1 MNRLRFLAL
10 AVAAALLLTGGC
22 ASRIFKETT
31 EFGGR
36 GSYMLVKPTSAGL
49 SANAF
54 ADYTDFELT
63 RLGDKTGGQTPS
75 QVLAIMPTAFYEALA
90 KANLPSSGG
99 RTLLIRGDIWH
110 YEKSGLFGQVFG
122 PFEEALARVEF
133 VDKASGRVVGEAN
146 IVGRTKTSRNQGPEE
161 KGRGLARGIVK
172 LIDDHFPASRKPPK
186 TDS

>member
-1 MNRLRFLAL
+1 MNRLRFFAL
-10 AVAAALLLTGGC
+10 AVAAALLLTSGC

-36 GSYMLVKPTSAGL
+36 GSYTLVKPTSAGL
-49 SANAF
+49 SAYTL

-63 RLGDKTGGQTPS
+63 RLGDKTGGQTPP
-75 QVLAIMPTAFYEALA
+75 QVFAIMPMAFEKALA
-90 KANLPSSGG
+90 KANLPRSGG
-99 RTLLIRGDIWH
+99 KTLLIRGDVWY
-110 YEKSGLFGQVFG
+110 YEKAGLFGQMFG

-133 VDKASGRVVGEAN
+133 VDKASGRVIGEAN
-146 IVGRTKTSRNQGPEE
+146 IVGRTKTTRNQGPEQ

-172 LIDDHFPASRKPPK
+172 LIDDHFPPSRKPPK

>member
-10 AVAAALLLTGGC
+10 AVAAALLLTSGC

-31 EFGGR
+31 EFGGK

-49 SANAF
+49 SVNAF

-63 RLGDKTGGQTPS
+63 RLGDKTGGQTPP
-75 QVLAIMPTAFYEALA
+75 QVFSIMPMAFDEALA
-90 KANLPSSGG
+90 KANLPSTGG
-99 RTLLIRGDIWH
+99 KTLLIRGDVWY
-110 YEKSGLFGQVFG
+110 YEKAGLFGQVFG
-122 PFEEALARVEF
+122 PHEEALARIEF
-133 VDKASGRVVGEAN
+133 VDKASGRVLGEAN
-146 IVGRTKTSRNQGPEE
+146 IVGRTNTTRNQGPEE

-172 LIDDHFPASRKPPK
+172 LIDRHFPPSRKPPK